1 MLDEIGCGGTGR
13 SPSNEAAEGSSTDTR
28 PAGGPDIEIIVIGGG
43 LAGSEAALQIAR
55 LGGRVRLYE
64 MRPVQNTP
72 AHRTDRLAEIVCS
85 NSFKSDQPYNAS
97 WLLKEE
103 LRRLGSILISIA
115 DSVRVPAG
123 AALAVDREQFAAR
136 VTETISSEAN
146 IRLIREEMA
155 EIPGNGIVVIA
166 SGPLTSPALSAS
178 IRRFCGSEHLYF
190 YDAISPIVDAET
202 IDYSRV
208 YRASRYGKASGDYLN
223 CAMNRD
229 EYKAFYEAL
238 VAAESVAIHQFE
250 EACYFESCLPIEEL
264 ARRGIDTL
272 RFGPMRPVGLNDPV
286 TGKAPYAVVQLRQ
299 EDLMKSSYNI
309 VGFQNHLKF
318 MEQKRI
324 FRMIPG
330 LENAEFLR
338 LGQIHR
344 NTYINAPQT
353 LLATMAARQDGRI
366 FFAGQLAGTEGYI
379 ENVASG
385 LVAGINAV
393 RTARGEEPIIL
404 PEETAIGALC
414 RYVSTPQKHFAP
426 MNINFGLLPEIQT
439 PARTSKA
446 EKQRLL
452 CSRALELCTPLSKST
467 STA

>member
-1 MLDEIGCGGTGR
+1 MGDEIT
-13 SPSNEAAEGSSTDTR
+13 
-28 PAGGPDIEIIVIGGG
+28 VIGGG
-43 LAGSEAALQIAR
+43 LAGSEAAWQIAR
-55 LGGRVRLYE
+55 LGQKVRLYE
-64 MRPVQNTP
+64 MRPEQQTA

-103 LRRLGSILISIA
+103 LRRWGSVLIRIA

-123 AALAVDREQFAAR
+123 SALAVDREQFSAH
-136 VTETISSEAN
+136 VTETISAEAN
-146 IRLIREEMA
+146 ILLIREELQK
-155 EIPGNGIVVIA
+155 IPDVGIVVVA
-166 SGPLTSPALSAS
+166 SGPLTSPALSES
-178 IRRFCGSEHLYF
+178 IRQFCGLEHLYF

-202 IDYSRV
+202 IDYGKA
-208 YRASRYGKASGDYLN
+208 YRASRYGKGSDDYLN
-223 CAMNRD
+223 CPMD
-229 EYKAFYEAL
+229 KDQYIAFYDAL
-238 VAAESVAIHQFE
+238 LAADSVPIHVFE

-264 ARRGIDTL
+264 ARRGPHTL

-286 TGKAPYAVVQLRQ
+286 TGRAPYAVVQLRQ
-299 EDLMKSSYNI
+299 EDLMRSSYNI

-318 MEQKRI
+318 AEQKRI
-324 FRMIPG
+324 FRLIPG

-353 LLATMAARQDGRI
+353 LLPTMAAKRDPRI
-366 FFAGQLAGTEGYI
+366 FFAGQLAGTEGYV

-385 LVAGINAV
+385 LVAGINAA
-393 RTARGEEPIIL
+393 RTARGEEPLIL
-404 PEETAIGALC
+404 PPETAIGSLC
-414 RYVSTPQKHFAP
+414 RYVSTSQKHFAP
-426 MNINFGLLPEIQT
+426 MNINFGLLPEMDL
-439 PARTSKA
+439 PRSTSKT

-452 CSRALELCTPLSKST
+452 CGRALELCRPASI